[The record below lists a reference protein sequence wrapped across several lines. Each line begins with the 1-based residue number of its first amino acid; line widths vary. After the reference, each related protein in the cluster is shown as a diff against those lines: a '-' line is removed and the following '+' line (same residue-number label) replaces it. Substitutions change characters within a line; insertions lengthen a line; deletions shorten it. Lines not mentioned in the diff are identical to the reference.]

1 MAGITGTF
9 QKKKFSDKCLPLYVV
24 ASSDQIQNISGDLFV
39 LKYLSSIVASIF
51 LGLTTAGCQIL
62 VDNRV
67 AGKTPVVVV
76 PASDWD
82 RMREAEMRLAIE
94 REIGDAEPV
103 ERPAIIPIE
112 GSDQIKFSNRT
123 DSNLAGCST
132 IGIIEV
138 IHKGT
143 MDEAIV
149 VLRNE
154 AYRLNTNVLVPYA
167 MKQKETND
175 IVFAKIQIEARMMK
189 CPLQLPLGT

>member
-1 MAGITGTF
+1 MFAAARR
-9 QKKKFSDKCLPLYVV
+9 CLEWIIFYWKW
-24 ASSDQIQNISGDLFV
+24 SIFV
-39 LKYLSSIVASIF
+39 FKLLSSIAAVVT
-51 LGLTTAGCQIL
+51 LGLATGGCQIL

-76 PASDWD
+76 PASEWD
-82 RMREAEMRLAIE
+82 KLREAELKSKLE
-94 REIGDAEPV
+94 RDIADAEPV
-103 ERPAIIPIE
+103 ERPPIIPIE
-112 GSDQIKFSNRT
+112 GSNLIQFSNRT

-132 IGIIEV
+132 IGMIEV

-143 MDEAIV
+143 MDEALV

-167 MKQKETND
+167 MEQEETDD

-189 CPLQLPLGT
+189 CPLKLPQGT

>member
-1 MAGITGTF
+1 MFKNLT
-9 QKKKFSDKCLPLYVV
+9 S
-24 ASSDQIQNISGDLFV
+24 ISA
-39 LKYLSSIVASIF
+39 III
-51 LGLTTAGCQIL
+51 LGLTASGCQIL

-82 RMREAEMRLAIE
+82 KMREAEMRSTIE
-94 REIGDAEPV
+94 RDIAEGEPI
-103 ERPAIIPIE
+103 ERPPIIPIE
-112 GSDQIKFSNRT
+112 GSNLIQFSNRT

-132 IGIIEV
+132 IGILEV

-143 MDEAIV
+143 MDEALV

-167 MKQKETND
+167 MEQQETDNL
-175 IVFAKIQIEARMMK
+175 VFAKIQIQARMMK
-189 CPLQLPLGT
+189 CPLKLPQGT